1 MKPVIGI
8 TPDFRPPVD
17 GPPRDEPTL
26 LLRAR
31 YARPIAALGGLP
43 LILPITTDTAL
54 QRALLERIDGL
65 LVTGS
70 GPDLDPRL
78 YGERRRQRFT
88 RMHPDRAAFE
98 LALVRRAVA
107 ADLPVLGI
115 CGGLQLL
122 NVAFGGSLIQDIAR
136 EHRNGLM
143 HRSRRAAAPLPVHS
157 VEIRPG
163 SRLRRIVAAD
173 RIRVNSSH
181 HQAPKTVG
189 RGLVVNAVASDGVIE
204 GMEHPGKRFVLG
216 VQWHPEYLW
225 ERDARQRRLFTALL
239 RAARR
244 SR

>member
-8 TPDFRPPVD
+8 TPDFRPPA
-17 GPPRDEPTL
+17 GAATGGEEPTFF
-26 LLRAR
+26 LRAR
-31 YARPIAALGGLP
+31 YARPIAALGGVP
-43 LILPITTDTAL
+43 LILPITTDPAL
-54 QRALLERIDGL
+54 QRAVLERIDGL
-65 LVTGS
+65 LITGS

-78 YGERRRQRFT
+78 YGERQRLKFA

-122 NVAFGGSLIQDIAR
+122 NVAFGGSLIQDIPR
-136 EHRNGLM
+136 ELEGALPHRPPAA
-143 HRSRRAAAPLPVHS
+143 HRPAHA
-157 VEIRPG
+157 VEIRAG
-163 SRLRRIVAAD
+163 SRLHRIVAAR
-173 RIRVNSSH
+173 RIRVNSAH
-181 HQAPKTVG
+181 HQAPKAVG
-189 RGLVVNAVASDGVIE
+189 RGLIVNAVAADGVIE
-204 GMEHPGKRFVLG
+204 GLEHSVKRFVLG

-239 RAARR
+239 RAARP